1 MRIAGTGVLPP
12 RHHGLESFRIDGSR
26 CLIVEVYS
34 LRGRVGVAGTDQAA
48 GPSWRN
54 RPGDCILRQQS
65 GATGGHVQAKGGA
78 WGGGAIYDVG
88 FKPQFSGHETFPIRY
103 GWLKKVFDA
112 VAKRSTDADNK
123 NVFLADEAIANFG
136 VGKNMVSSMRYW
148 SIATRIIEDKSNG
161 SFKGPYGITPFGR
174 ALFAEGGWDPYL
186 EEPASLWWL
195 HWQLAANP
203 RPTTTI
209 HFVFSHFNASTFYRE
224 QLTGELR
231 RYCER
236 IGCSDIAEVTLKRDA
251 DCFVRTY
258 VSRALESEEET
269 LESLMAELGLLQPI
283 GKRDGFLIHR
293 GPKPSLP
300 NELFLYGL
308 IQFAL
313 TRPGTN
319 SFNVETLAHEP
330 GSPAACSC

>member
-1 MRIAGTGVLPP
+1 M
-12 RHHGLESFRIDGSR
+12 
-26 CLIVEVYS
+26 
-34 LRGRVGVAGTDQAA
+34 GR
-48 GPSWRN
+48 
-54 RPGDCILRQQS
+54 
-65 GATGGHVQAKGGA
+65 
-78 WGGGAIYDVG
+78 GAIYEVG

-103 GWLKKVFDA
+103 GWLKKVVDA
-112 VAKRSTDADNK
+112 VAKRSKDPDNK

-148 SIATRIIEDKSNG
+148 SIAARIIEDKSKGN
-161 SFKGPYGITPFGR
+161 FKGPYSVTPFGQ
-174 ALFAEGGWDPYL
+174 AIFDDDGWDPYL

-195 HWQLAANP
+195 HWQLAAFP
-203 RPTTTI
+203 HPTTTI
-209 HFVFSHFNASTFYRE
+209 HFVFNHFNASTFYRE
-224 QLTGELR
+224 QLTAELR

-236 IGCSDIAEVTLKRDA
+236 IGYSGLADMTLKRDA

-258 VSRALESEEET
+258 ASRGWDSEEDA

-300 NELFLYGL
+300 HELFLYGL

-330 GSPAACSC
+330 GSPGRVFLLNEESLLERLGMVEDLSQGRVAWSETAGLRQIFFRDDPQDINLLKLVGGAYSKRRRGAA

>member
-1 MRIAGTGVLPP
+1 MGRGV
-12 RHHGLESFRIDGSR
+12 
-26 CLIVEVYS
+26 
-34 LRGRVGVAGTDQAA
+34 
-48 GPSWRN
+48 
-54 RPGDCILRQQS
+54 
-65 GATGGHVQAKGGA
+65 
-78 WGGGAIYDVG
+78 IYEPG

-112 VAKRSTDADNK
+112 VDRRSKDPDNK
-123 NVFLADEAIANFG
+123 TVFLADEAIANFG

-148 SIATRIIEDKSNG
+148 SIATRIIEDRSRGN
-161 SFKGPYGITPFGR
+161 FKGPYSITPFGR
-174 ALFAEGGWDPYL
+174 ALFSDGGWDPYL

-203 RPTTTI
+203 QPTTTI
-209 HFVFSHFNASTFYRE
+209 HFVFNHFNASTFYRD

-231 RYCER
+231 RYCGR
-236 IGCSDIAEVTLKRDA
+236 IGYSDIADVTLKRDS

-258 VSRALESEEET
+258 VSRGADSEEET

-300 NELFLYGL
+300 HEVFLYGL

-313 TRPGTN
+313 TRPRTN

-330 GSPAACSC
+330 GSPGRVFLLNEESLLERLSMVEDISCGEVAWSETAGLRQIFFRADPASIDLVKLVGGAYAKRRRAAA